1 MKESLYV
8 VGVGTVIG
16 VCVCLAYLVIDGII
30 RGMKILKYRYK
41 EKHRYDKPPIAKCY
55 CKDCK
60 FRIDGICT
68 NLANIYTANEF
79 FCCLAQRKEVYD
91 EQEKA

>member
-30 RGMKILKYRYK
+30 SGVKILKYRYK

-60 FRIDGICT
+60 FHIDSTAFARILQMYIR
-68 NLANIYTANEF
+68 LMSFSVVWLKE
-79 FCCLAQRKEVYD
+79 RKIKND
-91 EQEKA
+91 